1 MKNDAEFKKKII
13 NEISEQ
19 TKKNIIDFI
28 NNSYDKLSKTSYY
41 FRVAKVDLI
50 AWKNNII
57 DKVNQESKNLISYI
71 EQNKGTEK
79 KKENITSKEII
90 IETKSELNNFTA
102 TDIQEENKEITRNF
116 QNESQNYL
124 ENPNEKI
131 ENEDVALFFKE
142 VARISRIAYNEG
154 KLLLKIMEE
163 KYIKSKGGKI
173 LINNEKERKEFSSW
187 VKNFEKEKGRN
198 EYEKIIGH
206 IKIFEKNE
214 NIKEQKYLSKLF
226 NDLTLMYF
234 HCNLSFPLVK
244 ISFDKED
251 NFNTDKMI
259 DFINTGKDRKVNLI
273 ILPSLFS
280 NGIFLEN
287 GKSWVFTYGKNTF
300 KFEDSLIRS
309 LNKLIDEENSTS
321 HKKEND
327 LVIKVFQEIKNDK
340 KIITIE
346 DTNNKILG
354 NKEYQIIFRIQN
366 KKNNCFY
373 TKIVNEKT
381 FTIPKDHDIKKYEIN
396 KIIFSS
402 SNIIEKNI

>member
-1 MKNDAEFKKKII
+1 
-13 NEISEQ
+13 
-19 TKKNIIDFI
+19 
-28 NNSYDKLSKTSYY
+28 
-41 FRVAKVDLI
+41 
-50 AWKNNII
+50 
-57 DKVNQESKNLISYI
+57 
-71 EQNKGTEK
+71 
-79 KKENITSKEII
+79 
-90 IETKSELNNFTA
+90 
-102 TDIQEENKEITRNF
+102 
-116 QNESQNYL
+116 
-124 ENPNEKI
+124 
-131 ENEDVALFFKE
+131 
-142 VARISRIAYNEG
+142 
-154 KLLLKIMEE
+154 
-163 KYIKSKGGKI
+163 
-173 LINNEKERKEFSSW
+173 
-187 VKNFEKEKGRN
+187 
-198 EYEKIIGH
+198 
-206 IKIFEKNE
+206 
-214 NIKEQKYLSKLF
+214 
-226 NDLTLMYF
+226 
-234 HCNLSFPLVK
+234 
-244 ISFDKED
+244 
-251 NFNTDKMI
+251 MI

-321 HKKEND
+321 LKKENN

-354 NKEYQIIFRIQN
+354 SKEYQIIFRIHN

-373 TKIVNEKT
+373 TKIVNEKS

>member
-1 MKNDAEFKKKII
+1 M
-13 NEISEQ
+13 
-19 TKKNIIDFI
+19 
-28 NNSYDKLSKTSYY
+28 
-41 FRVAKVDLI
+41 
-50 AWKNNII
+50 
-57 DKVNQESKNLISYI
+57 
-71 EQNKGTEK
+71 
-79 KKENITSKEII
+79 
-90 IETKSELNNFTA
+90 
-102 TDIQEENKEITRNF
+102 
-116 QNESQNYL
+116 

-173 LINNEKERKEFSSW
+173 LINNEKVRKEFSSW
-187 VKNFEKEKGRN
+187 VENFEKEKGRN
-198 EYEKIIGH
+198 EYEKIIGN

-214 NIKEQKYLSKLF
+214 NIEEQKYLSKLF

-259 DFINTGKDRKVNLI
+259 DFINTGKNRKVNLI

-309 LNKLIDEENSTS
+309 LNRLIDEENSTS
-321 HKKEND
+321 HKKENN

-373 TKIVNEKT
+373 TKIVNEKI